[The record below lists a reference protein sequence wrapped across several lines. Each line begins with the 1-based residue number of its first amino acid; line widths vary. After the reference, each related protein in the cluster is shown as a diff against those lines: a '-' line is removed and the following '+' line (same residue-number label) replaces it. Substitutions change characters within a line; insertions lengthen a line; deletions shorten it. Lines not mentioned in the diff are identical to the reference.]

1 MNTNTNI
8 KEQTVLSVSQAL
20 QIAKGNLESIRVVVE
35 GELSELSDKSGYKAV
50 YFTLVDKNGAMPC
63 LIWKN
68 DFARAGI
75 VLKQGMLVQVSGNF
89 SLYAQKGRMN
99 FVARSIRLAGE
110 GALRA
115 QVALLAKK
123 LQAEGLMEPACK
135 KPLPQFAQK
144 VAVVTSPRGKAVH
157 DVLRTLRRRAPQ
169 VEVYVCGVPVEG
181 VDAPAHICEG
191 LRAAD
196 ASDCDV
202 ILLVRGGGSYDDLMP
217 FNHETV
223 ARTVAACKKPVV
235 TGIGHEPDNSIADMV
250 GDKRC
255 STPTA
260 AAEATTVDI
269 MQLSADLS
277 KNAQRMSQALA
288 SSVGKKSQLIAQ
300 LASRPLFCDPN
311 YLLSGYA
318 MRLDSDGEKL
328 ARSIP
333 NAVATNRAAIDRCAQ
348 ALVTVASRIAGG
360 AQVALEGDKSRL
372 ISAGMHL
379 LDEPRKQ
386 AAVMAAQLNGLS
398 PLLVLGRG
406 YAITYN
412 KDGRVMSCASD
423 AAQGDNIE
431 VEMQD
436 GKLACTVNDIKLK
449 KVGGNYE

>member
-1 MNTNTNI
+1 MSATTNS

-35 GELSELSDKSGYKAV
+35 GELSELSDKPGYKAV

-123 LQAEGLMEPACK
+123 LQEEGLMEPSRK
-135 KPLPQFAQK
+135 KPLPKFAQK

-191 LRAAD
+191 LRVAD

-202 ILLVRGGGSYDDLMP
+202 ILLVRGGGSYEDLMP
-217 FNHETV
+217 FNHKMV
-223 ARTVAACKKPVV
+223 ARTVAACNKPVV

-269 MQLSADLS
+269 TQLGADLAKS
-277 KNAQRMSQALA
+277 ARRMSQALA
-288 SSVGKKSQLIAQ
+288 SGVERKSQLVAQ
-300 LASRPLFCDPN
+300 LASRPVFCDPN

-318 MRLDSDGEKL
+318 MRLDSDGERL

-333 NAVATNRAAIDRCAQ
+333 NAVATNRSAIDRCAS
-348 ALVTVASRIAGG
+348 ALVSAASRIAGG
-360 AQVALEGDKSRL
+360 ARVVLESDKSRL
-372 ISAGMHL
+372 VSAGLHL

-406 YAITYN
+406 YAITYD
-412 KDGRVMSCASD
+412 KDGHVMSCAAD
-423 AAQGDNIE
+423 AAKGDDIE
-431 VEMQD
+431 IQMQD

-449 KVGGNYE
+449 QDGGKSE